1 MLKKIYLSKFGI
13 VISFFM
19 RIFGSF
25 FKPFMVYGYF
35 DKPSKKFRQLTR
47 ISSTS
52 IISDRHKVSI
62 DDNVWI
68 WHHSIIDGSNGVT
81 IGKGTQIGAWVGIF
95 SHSSHISIRLLG
107 KNYIKFDRHERVGY
121 TRSSVKIG
129 EYVFIGAGAK
139 ILPGVTIGNGC
150 LISAGAIVSKD
161 IPDFSIVAG
170 NPGQII
176 GEVGKLDL
184 NFLTEEIVDDNYFD
198 PEYLKAFLARE
209 EGHD

>member
-81 IGKGTQIGAWVGIF
+81 IGKDSNRGMGRNFPPIAAIYQYA
-95 SHSSHISIRLLG
+95 LG

-129 EYVFIGAGAK
+129 EYVFIGAGK
-139 ILPGVTIGNGC
+139 
-150 LISAGAIVSKD
+150 
-161 IPDFSIVAG
+161 
-170 NPGQII
+170 
-176 GEVGKLDL
+176 
-184 NFLTEEIVDDNYFD
+184 NFTWCYYRRMFN
-198 PEYLKAFLARE
+198 
-209 EGHD
+209 

>member
-107 KNYIKFDRHERVGY
+107 KNYIKFDRHERLDI
-121 TRSSVKIG
+121 R
-129 EYVFIGAGAK
+129 GA
-139 ILPGVTIGNGC
+139 
-150 LISAGAIVSKD
+150 
-161 IPDFSIVAG
+161 
-170 NPGQII
+170 Q
-176 GEVGKLDL
+176 
-184 NFLTEEIVDDNYFD
+184 
-198 PEYLKAFLARE
+198 
-209 EGHD
+209 